1 MVRSTSTPTRSS
13 DFSHETEAK
22 IRALA
27 KQVNK
32 LPFRKAALYHP
43 YPKQQLFHQ
52 LGKTKPERLLMAGNQ
67 EGKTIAGSFETHC
80 HLTGM
85 YPDWWEG
92 RRWTHAIKAWAA
104 GVTNRKTR
112 DVVQQRLFGKRG
124 KWGTGMIPKELI
136 HEPVMSRGLSG
147 LIDFVE
153 VDHVSGGKSIC
164 WMKSYDESVDAW
176 ASDFIHEIW
185 CDEEPPEAH
194 WTEGL
199 ARLTTTGGGMT
210 ITFTPLKG
218 ISGVVRH
225 FFPRPDTSERATV
238 RMGLK
243 DAKHIKVSQHEKLL
257 AKYPEHERLA
267 RTEGLPVL
275 GSGLVYTVPE
285 HVVGIPA
292 FQIPAH
298 FAKLIA
304 IDMGGG
310 QHPFAAVLLAWDREA
325 DIIYVV
331 DVYVSKEPQLAVHC
345 SRLRHWGRIPVA
357 WPHDVAAHSRG
368 GGGQTYANLM
378 RQEHLRMLPIHAQ
391 FEDGSNL
398 VEPGI
403 QLCHDRLYG
412 GRLRVFDHLFAW
424 FDEYRLYHR
433 KEGKIVKI
441 ADDLMDATRY
451 GVMMIRCAANVTP
464 AFVVPEVV
472 GMDYDPLK
480 PPRQRSPEFDR
491 L

>member
-1 MVRSTSTPTRSS
+1 M
-13 DFSHETEAK
+13 ELK
-22 IRALA
+22 LRALA
-27 KQVNK
+27 RELAK
-32 LPFRKAALYHP
+32 LPYRKAALYNP
-43 YPKQQLFHQ
+43 YPKQKLFHDV
-52 LGKTKPERLLMAGNQ
+52 GKTKPERLLMAGNQ
-67 EGKTIAGSFETHC
+67 EGKTIAGSFELSC
-80 HLTGM
+80 HMTGA
-85 YPDWWEG
+85 YPEWWAG
-92 RRWTHAIKAWAA
+92 RRWDHPIKAWAA

-124 KWGTGMIPKELI
+124 RWGTGMIPKELI
-136 HEPVMSRGLSG
+136 GEPVMSRGLSG
-147 LIDFVE
+147 LIDYVE
-153 VDHVSGGKSIC
+153 VEHVPTGGKSIC

-185 CDEEPPEAH
+185 CDEEPPEEH

-199 ARLTTTGGGMT
+199 ARLTTTNGGLT

-225 FFPRPDTSERATV
+225 FFPRPDTAERTCI

-243 DAKHIKVSQHEKLL
+243 DALHIKPENHAKILS
-257 AKYPEHERLA
+257 KYPEHERLA

-285 HVVGIPA
+285 NAI
-292 FQIPAH
+292 AH
-298 FAKLIA
+298 PPFKPPSHWPRLIA

-310 QHPFAAVLLAWDREA
+310 QHPFAAVFLAWDREA
-325 DIIYVV
+325 DVVYIIDAYL
-331 DVYVSKEPQLAVHC
+331 STQPQLAVHC
-345 SRLRHWGRIPVA
+345 SALRKWGPYPVA

-378 RQEHLRMLPIHAQ
+378 RAEHLKMLPVHAQ

-403 QLCHDRLYG
+403 QLVHDRLYG
-412 GRLRVFDHLFAW
+412 TRLRVFDHLFQW

-433 KEGKIVKI
+433 KAGKIVKE

-451 GVMMIRCAANVTP
+451 GCMMIHHAKTIALPFNVPDT
-464 AFVVPEVV
+464 V
-472 GMDYDPLK
+472 GMDYDPFK
-480 PPRQRSPEFDR
+480 PPRQRPLEIDR